1 MRGDIVYRVYG
12 RHEGREKDVS
22 FGTFRTAAEGEAQI
36 EQLMAAE
43 GARWAAEHHNRG
55 FAIREAVVETDFE
68 IPSRPKPRDKYAIR
82 ITAKPNR
89 PGTWDST
96 GVEVCRRSESGESRR
111 IRTKLNWPES
121 RFFGLDR
128 QQEDVPYKL
137 AQPL

>member
-96 GVEVCRRSESGESRR
+96 SASSRKRSAFRSASAMPSAGRSRLTIIASVR
-111 IRTKLNWPES
+111 P
-121 RFFGLDR
+121 
-128 QQEDVPYKL
+128 
-137 AQPL
+137 